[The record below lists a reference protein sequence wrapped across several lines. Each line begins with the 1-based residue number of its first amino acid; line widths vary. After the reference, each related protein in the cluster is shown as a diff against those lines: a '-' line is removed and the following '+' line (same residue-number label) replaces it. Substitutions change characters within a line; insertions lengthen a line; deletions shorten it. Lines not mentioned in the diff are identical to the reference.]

1 MTEAVT
7 QKKRTS
13 NFDIT
18 EEWLSGFDIKDGRVF
33 TIGETSA
40 LCCGVK
46 PHVLRY
52 WESQFPNLNPV
63 RRNDRRYYKRSDI
76 IVIRQIYNLVHLN
89 RYTVEGARKFLS
101 SQDEKPKKVVLDTV
115 KSQILNVIRA
125 LEIIDQELVAD

>member
-1 MTEAVT
+1 MTVVDT
-7 QKKRTS
+7 QKKITS
-13 NFDIT
+13 NQDIT
-18 EEWLSGFDIKDGRVF
+18 EEWLSGFDIVDSRVF

-52 WESQFPNLNPV
+52 WESQFSNLNPV

-89 RYTVEGARKFLS
+89 RYTVEGARKFLTL
-101 SQDEKPKKVVLDTV
+101 QGGKPKKVVLDNV
-115 KSQILNVIRA
+115 KSQILNVIRS
-125 LEIIDQELVAD
+125 LEMIDQELVAD